1 MSEKY
6 FPSHKDGH
14 DINVNVNLNST
25 GYATKDDLKI

>member
-14 DINVNVNLNST
+14 DINVNVNWLCN
-25 GYATKDDLKI
+25 KRQFKKFKC

>member
-14 DINVNVNLNST
+14 DINVKFNWLCN
-25 GYATKDDLKI
+25 KRRFKKFKC